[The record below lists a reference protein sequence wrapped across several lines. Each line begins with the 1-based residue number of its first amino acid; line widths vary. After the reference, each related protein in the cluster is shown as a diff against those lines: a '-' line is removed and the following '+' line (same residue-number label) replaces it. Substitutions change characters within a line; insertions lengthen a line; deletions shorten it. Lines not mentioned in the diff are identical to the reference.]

1 MLALGPYEGVLRRCV
16 LALKFANRRDVAVQL
31 GRMLATSWPLDMDF
45 LVPVPLHPA
54 RQAARGYNQAH
65 LLAQALEEATR
76 LQPRSA
82 RLVVVDGLR
91 RERMTTPQSE
101 LRLDAREANVCAAFG
116 PSASARAVA
125 GKRVAIVDDVV
136 TTGST

>member
-1 MLALGPYEGVLRRCV
+1 MLRLLLDAIAPPLCAGCDRLGPFCDACRTALSGLRPVERRDIAGVERVLALGPYEGVLRRCV

-65 LLAQALEEATR
+65 LLAQALEEAMR

-91 RERMTTPQSE
+91 RE
-101 LRLDAREANVCAAFG
+101 
-116 PSASARAVA
+116 
-125 GKRVAIVDDVV
+125 
-136 TTGST
+136 